1 MKQKSGCT
9 ARKTIRRFLPPL
21 AALVVI
27 MFTAAN
33 AEEAVPQPE
42 TPQGAEQ
49 LSTLALSE
57 EAQQIADKYMNIIL
71 EDPRNEFAFEL
82 VYQVYESERK
92 TWKLLDFFVNA
103 ARLQRKNPKL
113 QMLLGLAYYRFRD
126 YFKSAQHFKAALV
139 HAPNDFFSR
148 LMLGRIFLK
157 QSDSNLAKEHLVEAI
172 KVAPVID
179 DVLQA
184 RLLLG
189 EALMLDDDRENAQK
203 TWEEVFK
210 DQYDIPTLQRLSGHY
225 LRHKFYDPA
234 DMVLERILDL
244 ARKNPKLSSDIL
256 IQRSDLWA
264 EQGDVEKAV
273 THLRGAQALLSPDSA
288 LGQEVEVRILEHY
301 RKTERLDAFFSEL
314 EKKVNEKA
322 HDITPKKELI
332 RLYLKEG
339 RVESALDHVTAAL
352 EIDPRDVPLVEL
364 AIESFIQMKQ
374 AEKALPLLDILHEV
388 TGGAP
393 DYLVKKGNIQW
404 DLDQKDAATQSWKS
418 IVEVEK
424 PEPQHYRILTRA
436 LRNHGLKDAA
446 IEAYKKTITLSP
458 GALDPKLEYAE
469 YLLSL
474 GMKDGAKET
483 LDALTDSDDTT
494 DKTVTDDATDKT
506 GSDDDKEE
514 AGGANATLFLQVAEL
529 YANYDMEEA
538 LVEVLRLGKS
548 KHDEDYRI
556 HRRLGLALERMQKY
570 DEAIVSFFDAYDRA
584 SNWRDREALID
595 KLISLHLGYGKS
607 TRDGRI
613 RGNEGLGHLIL
624 KLYKDH
630 GNEPES
636 PEPFM
641 GLARIASVVRPT
653 AQTAF
658 RAPPVFVK
666 GLSSVSPMEQDLFPM
681 GPMNAISF
689 YTQALERDPMRID
702 AYEGL
707 ARSFMLFDEFERA
720 VMEYKKLAIVNPV
733 GKWKYYFAVGDFFA
747 SQGQMPEA
755 RAFWNRVAERAFT
768 DATLY
773 FRLAARYHWAER
785 PKLATRMIQRAIE
798 LHPDD
803 HRYHLAFAN
812 ILSEAEDFA
821 QGIHEYREALRL
833 TTENMQ
839 SMQLAVRKTM
849 SKVQIFF
856 ARQLF
861 AQGKFQE
868 ALDVYEEIGGY
879 QEVLNNIL
887 GNPLE
892 DYPDVLIQIIRCR
905 AKIKGGQPEL
915 NAYREVAGKFPEA
928 TCWVNGSLRMSVDYF
943 IQKESEGFAPGLQF
957 SMAQSDQKLPAI
969 SVPDGWPVRLYPWI
983 LQPTLSP
990 AGMRLVGKYREVLVD
1005 PISGKKSPAE
1015 ERRGYVKHFGSHALR
1030 AEVEK
1035 LSLSE
1040 IQTGKTLWESALDW
1054 SHDFAA
1060 NSQVAIGAG
1069 KGRSDFGKLQAVNL
1083 KTGETLWEAASAQRF
1098 LLNEKYVTLKR
1109 MKAGKR
1115 VTGGGTSLEES
1126 ATGDEESIGY
1136 VFQVLNPLTGE
1147 VVFNRTS
1154 GGSHY
1159 WRVPVVV
1166 GDLVLLTDDFTHI
1179 VYAYD
1184 IASGKLKWQSKFDE
1198 FFAVPPIVIDNRV
1211 HIYMRRPRQKTIIQY
1226 VLDPATGETIHQTD
1240 MQVNSLYARPIPI
1253 GNTLFFYDPVA
1264 YELLGIDRKNGGV
1277 TGRYSV
1283 KDALTEV
1290 SRRNVVTLEGMDNHI
1305 YFYTWD
1311 GLVVRLDVAL

>member
-1 MKQKSGCT
+1 MKLESS
-9 ARKTIRRFLPPL
+9 RRNDFGPLHKASHRLCVQL
-21 AALVVI
+21 AALVSVLA
-27 MFTAAN
+27 FSAN
-33 AEEAVPQPE
+33 AEEAAPKPE
-42 TPQGAEQ
+42 KQQGAEQ
-49 LSTLALSE
+49 LSKLALSE
-57 EAQQIADKYMNIIL
+57 EAQKVADKYMNIIL
-71 EDPRNEFAFEL
+71 EDPRNEFAFEQ

-139 HAPNDFFSR
+139 MAPDDFFSR
-148 LMLGRIFLK
+148 LMLGRIYLK
-157 QSDSNLAKEHLVEAI
+157 QSDSRLAKVHLVEAI
-172 KVAPVID
+172 KAAPVID
-179 DVLQA
+179 DVLHA

-189 EALMLDDDRENAQK
+189 EALMLDEDRENAQK
-203 TWEEVFK
+203 AWDEVFK
-210 DQYDIPTLQRLSGHY
+210 DQYDIPTLRRLSSHY
-225 LRHKFYDPA
+225 HRHKFYDSA
-234 DMVLERILDL
+234 DKVLDRILDL
-244 ARKNPKLSSDIL
+244 AKKNPKLSSDIL
-256 IQRSDLWA
+256 IERSDLWA
-264 EQGDVEKAV
+264 EQDEVEKAV
-273 THLRGAQALLSPDSA
+273 TYLRGAQELLSPDSA

-301 RKTERLDAFFSEL
+301 RSTERLGEFFSEL
-314 EKKVNEKA
+314 EDEVKQKA
-322 HDITPKKELI
+322 HDISPKKELI

-339 RVESALDHVTAAL
+339 RSEPALVHVAAAL
-352 EIDPRDVPLVEL
+352 EIDRRDVPLLEL
-364 AIESFIQMKQ
+364 AIESFIQAQ
-374 AEKALPLLDILHEV
+374 QPLNALPLLDALREV

-404 DLDQKDAATQSWKS
+404 DAGQKDAALQSWNS
-418 IVEVEK
+418 IVEVEN

-436 LRNHGLKDAA
+436 LRNHELKDAA
-446 IEAYKKTITLSP
+446 IDAYKKTIALSP
-458 GALDPKLEYAE
+458 GALDSKLDYAE

-474 GMKDGAKET
+474 GMKDEAKTT
-483 LDALTDSDDTT
+483 LDALTEYDDKT
-494 DKTVTDDATDKT
+494 DKTEPDDKT
-506 GSDDDKEE
+506 DKEE
-514 AGGANATLFLQVAEL
+514 PDGPNATLFLQVAEL

-538 LVEVLRLGKS
+538 LVEVLQRGKTR
-548 KHDEDYRI
+548 HDEDYRI

-570 DEAIVSFFDAYDRA
+570 DQAITSFFDAYDRA

-607 TRDGRI
+607 TRDGKI

-630 GNEPES
+630 GNDPDS

-653 AQTAF
+653 AQTAY
-658 RAPPVFVK
+658 RASPVYVK
-666 GLSSVSPMEQDLFPM
+666 GLSAISPMERDLFPM

-785 PKLATRMIQRAIE
+785 PKLAIRMIRRAIE

-803 HRYHLAFAN
+803 HRYHLAYAN
-812 ILSEAEDFA
+812 ILSEAEDFNQA
-821 QGIHEYREALRL
+821 IHEYREALRL

-839 SMQLAVRKTM
+839 SMQLEVRKTM
-849 SKVQIFF
+849 SRVQVFF

-861 AQGKFQE
+861 EQEKFQE
-868 ALDVYEEIGGY
+868 ALDVYEEIRGY

-887 GNPLE
+887 GDPLE

-915 NAYREVAGKFPEA
+915 DAYREVAGKFPDA
-928 TCWVNGSLRMSVDYF
+928 TCWVNRHLRMSVDYF
-943 IQKESEGFAPGLQF
+943 IQKESEGFAPAMLF

-1005 PISGKKSPAE
+1005 PISGRKSPATD
-1015 ERRGYVKHFGSHALR
+1015 RRGYVKHFGKYALR
-1030 AEVEK
+1030 AESEK
-1035 LSLSE
+1035 VSLSE
-1040 IQTGKTLWESALDW
+1040 IQTGKTLWESALNW
-1054 SHDFAA
+1054 THDFVA
-1060 NSQVAIGAG
+1060 NSQVAIGAAG
-1069 KGRSDFGKLQAVNL
+1069 GRRGFGKLQAVEL
-1083 KTGETLWEAASAQRF
+1083 KTGKSLWDAAALQKF
-1098 LLNEKYVTLKR
+1098 QVNEEYVTLKR
-1109 MKAGKR
+1109 VKAGKR
-1115 VTGGGTSLEES
+1115 ATGGGTSLAES
-1126 ATGDEESIGY
+1126 ATGDAESIGY
-1136 VFQVLNPLTGE
+1136 IFQVLDPLTGK
-1147 VVFNRTS
+1147 VLFNRTS

-1159 WRVPVVV
+1159 WRVPVAV
-1166 GDLVLLTDDFTHI
+1166 GDLVLLTDGFTHI

-1184 IASGKLKWQSKFDE
+1184 IKSGKLKWQSKFDE
-1198 FFAVPPIVIDNRV
+1198 FFAAPPMVVDNRI
-1211 HIYMRRPRQKTIIQY
+1211 HIYMRRPKQKTIIQY
-1226 VLDPATGETIHQTD
+1226 VLAPTTGEIVHQTD
-1240 MQVNSLYARPIPI
+1240 MQVNSLYAPPIPI

-1264 YELLGIDRKNGGV
+1264 YELLGIDRKKGGV
-1277 TGRYSV
+1277 TGRYGV
-1283 KDALTEV
+1283 KKALTEV

-1311 GLVVRLDVAL
+1311 GLIVRLDVAQ